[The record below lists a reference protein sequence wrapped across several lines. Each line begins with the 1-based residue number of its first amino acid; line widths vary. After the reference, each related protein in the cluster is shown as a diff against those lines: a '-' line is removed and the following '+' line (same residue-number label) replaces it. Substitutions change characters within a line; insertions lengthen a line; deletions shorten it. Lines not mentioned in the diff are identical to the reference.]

1 MNKIQSLLKKLSKLQ
16 LSRKRNKGIFY
27 VLRKGLAA
35 LPDYIT
41 FNVPNIVKV
50 LPNIEGPRSE
60 AHFVYPQSLKNV
72 ARVVAFRNF
81 LYSKIRQWEF

>member
-1 MNKIQSLLKKLSKLQ
+1 MKVNSVYGLFLAVQS
-16 LSRKRNKGIFY
+16 G
-27 VLRKGLAA
+27 VGLAA

-41 FNVPNIVKV
+41 SNVPNIVRV
-50 LPNIEGPRSE
+50 LPEIEGPITQ

-81 LYSKIRQWEF
+81 LYSKVSKWEF

>member
-1 MNKIQSLLKKLSKLQ
+1 MVIDL
-16 LSRKRNKGIFY
+16 
-27 VLRKGLAA
+27 GLINLAFQKDS

-41 FNVPNIVKV
+41 INVPNIVKV
-50 LPNIEGPRSE
+50 LPQFAGPKSE

-81 LYSKIRQWEF
+81 LYSKISKWEF